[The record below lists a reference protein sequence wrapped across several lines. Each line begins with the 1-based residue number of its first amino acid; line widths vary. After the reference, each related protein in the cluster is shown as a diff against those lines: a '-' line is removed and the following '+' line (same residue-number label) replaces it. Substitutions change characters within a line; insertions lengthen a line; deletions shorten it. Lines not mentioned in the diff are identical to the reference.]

1 MRLPLVIGTLFL
13 ASTTALPAFAATPAP
28 ISVPLRDAVEA
39 PIELV
44 QNGQTT
50 TRQRS
55 SRDMLNE
62 MKARY
67 GKTFEECQS
76 LAVSRGY
83 NLTDN
88 ELESRSVAMFIE
100 GCCRGKHP

>member
-1 MRLPLVIGTLFL
+1 MRLPLVIATLFL
-13 ASTTALPAFAATPAP
+13 ASTTALPTFAATPA
-28 ISVPLRDAVEA
+28 SVSLRDAAVT
-39 PIELV
+39 PIEFV

-55 SRDMLNE
+55 SRDMINE

-67 GKTFEECQS
+67 GKTFEERQS

-83 NLTDN
+83 NLSDN
-88 ELESRSVAMFIE
+88 EYESLPVAMFIE
-100 GCCRGKHP
+100 GCCRGKHQ

>member
-1 MRLPLVIGTLFL
+1 MKLPLVIATLF
-13 ASTTALPAFAATPAP
+13 ASATTLPTFAATPA
-28 ISVPLRDAVEA
+28 SVSLRDAVVI
-39 PIELV
+39 PIEFV

-55 SRDMLNE
+55 SKDMINE

-83 NLTDN
+83 NLSDN
-88 ELESRSVAMFIE
+88 EYESLPVAMFIE
-100 GCCRGKHP
+100 GCCRGKHQ